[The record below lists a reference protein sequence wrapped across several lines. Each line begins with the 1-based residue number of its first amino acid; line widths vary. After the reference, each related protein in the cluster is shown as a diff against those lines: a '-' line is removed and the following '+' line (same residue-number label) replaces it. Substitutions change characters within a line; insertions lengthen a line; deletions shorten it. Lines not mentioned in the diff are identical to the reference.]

1 MTMTNNTQKIRKKKI
16 LLISYHFPP
25 STAVGGLRAANFA
38 KYLPSCGWTPHVL
51 TIEDRFVKAIDRE
64 KIKDI
69 EAIKIIKAP
78 QLPTLIDAYLLIKK
92 RCNRILKKDFAAQA
106 KQGMPDYSSSG
117 GPSGSERLSR
127 RLKRYIISM
136 ISQPDGERGWILPAT
151 LQAVREIKREKI
163 DCILTSCPPY
173 SVHIIGLLAK
183 MITGVKWVVDFR
195 DPWMTTGIKIVPPT
209 CALTNAIESRL
220 EKKVIQKAD
229 MVVFNADRLK
239 EAYREKYTTE
249 SVSKFAWIPNGIDRS
264 IFPMIGPPN
273 KYGKFTLS
281 YTGTLYMDR
290 TPEPI
295 FQAVYQLLSE
305 GKVGLDAIN
314 VKLVGNCNRVGGH
327 PITRMIQTYGLE
339 GVVEVLDPVPYTKAL
354 EIIRRSHV
362 ALLFA
367 PNQPYQ
373 IPGKVYDYLG
383 VGTKILAIAEPGA
396 TSDLINSTKCGKAFL
411 PSNTAGIKEF
421 IWQVMNYG
429 KSAEDNYYSAVLHQ
443 FDAKRLS
450 ESLSDNLN
458 KIIDQEVA

>member
-1 MTMTNNTQKIRKKKI
+1 MTKNDNIQNNNNKKKI

-25 STAVGGLRAANFA
+25 STAVGGFRIANFA

-51 TIEDRFVKAIDRE
+51 TVEDHMVEAIDWERV
-64 KIKDI
+64 KDV
-69 EAIKIIKAP
+69 EAIKIIKAL
-78 QLPTLIDAYLLIKK
+78 QLPTLIDAYLFIKK
-92 RCNRILKKDFAAQA
+92 RSHRILKKDFAVQA
-106 KQGMPDYSSSG
+106 KQGISDYSSNG
-117 GPSGSERLSR
+117 DPSDSERLFQ
-127 RLKRYIISM
+127 RLKRYLISM
-136 ISQPDGERGWILPAT
+136 ISQPDAERGWILPAT

-173 SVHIIGLLAK
+173 SVHIIGLLVK

-229 MVVFNADRLK
+229 LVIFNADRLK

-249 SVSKFAWIPNGIDRS
+249 PVSKFVWIPNGFDRS
-264 IFPMIGPPN
+264 IFSMMGPPK
-273 KYGKFTLS
+273 KYEKFTLS

-290 TPEPI
+290 TPDPI
-295 FQAVYQLLSE
+295 FQALYQLLSE
-305 GKVGLDAIN
+305 GKVGMDAIN
-314 VKLVGNCNRVGGH
+314 VKLVGNCKHVGGY
-327 PITRMIQTYGLE
+327 PITRIIQKYGLE
-339 GVVEVLDPVPYTKAL
+339 GVVEVLDPVTYMKAL
-354 EIIRRSHV
+354 EIIRQSHV

-373 IPGKVYDYLG
+373 IPAKVYDYLG
-383 VGTKILAIAEPGA
+383 AGIKILAIAEPGA

-411 PSNTAGIKEF
+411 PSDTAGIKEF
-421 IWQVMNYG
+421 ILQAMNNEKTTG
-429 KSAEDNYYSAVLHQ
+429 ENYSAVLHQ

-458 KIIDQEVA
+458 KIVDQELA